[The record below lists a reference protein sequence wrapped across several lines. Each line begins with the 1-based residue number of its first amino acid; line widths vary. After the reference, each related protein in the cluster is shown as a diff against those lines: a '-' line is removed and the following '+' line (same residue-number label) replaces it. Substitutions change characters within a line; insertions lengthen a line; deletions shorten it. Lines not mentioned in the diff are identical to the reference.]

1 MYVILVFVN
10 NNKWTVKLQM
20 FKVHTEILWNRL
32 GAVVQQVFLGAYDR
46 ELTADAARIAGLTT
60 TNIDLEKGS
69 KSQANEWVKYS
80 VGSRKVDTLAVVVDN
95 SVVDAF

>member
-1 MYVILVFVN
+1 
-10 NNKWTVKLQM
+10 M

-32 GAVVQQVFLGAYDR
+32 CTVVQQVLLGAYDR

-69 KSQANEWVKYS
+69 KSQANE
-80 VGSRKVDTLAVVVDN
+80 
-95 SVVDAF
+95 

>member
-1 MYVILVFVN
+1 
-10 NNKWTVKLQM
+10 M

-46 ELTADAARIAGLTT
+46 ELTADATRIAGLTT

-69 KSQANEWVKYS
+69 KSQANE
-80 VGSRKVDTLAVVVDN
+80 
-95 SVVDAF
+95 